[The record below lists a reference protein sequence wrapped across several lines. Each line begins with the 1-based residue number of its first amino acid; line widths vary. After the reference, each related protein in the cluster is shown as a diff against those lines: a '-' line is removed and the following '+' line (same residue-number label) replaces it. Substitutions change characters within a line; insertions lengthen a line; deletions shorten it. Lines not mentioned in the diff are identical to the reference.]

1 MSKNKRVPAKWIVL
15 ILSILLTIGAIP
27 SSGFAAEVSQE
38 DNTGADTIFSNT
50 EVDSFEEASPD
61 SFRQTENG
69 LTEEVSAE
77 LPLEDEMDHLDEAS
91 GELPLEDEM
100 DNPDE
105 KPGELSLEDEA
116 DHPDE
121 ISEDM
126 PTADEPEVPESDFSV
141 EESQISSTSGKRTRI

>member
-77 LPLEDEMDHLDEAS
+77 LPM
-91 GELPLEDEM
+91 EDEM

>member
-38 DNTGADTIFSNT
+38 DNTGADTFFSNT

-69 LTEEVSAE
+69 LTEEVSA
-77 LPLEDEMDHLDEAS
+77 
-91 GELPLEDEM
+91 ELPLEDEM